1 MVREISKT
9 QALEIGLFL
18 IKFNILLIPFYAIAY
33 YEISFFALQELYA
46 KFLVYVLSFLG
57 FQATASSVFIF
68 LDKYEF
74 PINISFDCLGWKSS
88 YSLFA
93 LVFATPG
100 EWRDKL
106 KFLRFWVLA
115 FVVINFVRIM
125 STVLIGYSFG
135 FPYIEPVHTYFWQ
148 FAMIAIVLGVWFLW
162 LKRRVSIKK

>member
-1 MVREISKT
+1 MVGEISKT
-9 QALEIGLFL
+9 QALELGLFL
-18 IKFNILLIPFYAIAY
+18 VKFNLLLIPIYAIIY
-33 YEISFFALQELYA
+33 LNISIFALQELYA
-46 KFLVYVLSFLG
+46 KFLAYVISFLG
-57 FQATASSVFIF
+57 FQATASGVLIF
-68 LDKYEF
+68 LGKYGF

-100 EWRDKL
+100 EWKNKL
-106 KFLRFWVLA
+106 KFLRLWIPA
-115 FVVINFVRIM
+115 FVLINFVRIM

-135 FPYIEPVHTYFWQ
+135 FQYIEPVHTYFWQ